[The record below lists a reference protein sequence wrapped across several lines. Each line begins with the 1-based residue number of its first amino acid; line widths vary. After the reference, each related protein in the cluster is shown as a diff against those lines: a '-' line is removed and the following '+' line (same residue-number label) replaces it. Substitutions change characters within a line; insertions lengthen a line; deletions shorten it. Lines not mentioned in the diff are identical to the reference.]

1 MALRRQAAN
10 RSPPFQAADC
20 TICAPEIRDVSCGYG
35 AHPGNMALG
44 ARNNTAWLEMTWHGP
59 WRSGLED
66 THAAAQTT
74 GIRVLGSRQ
83 RGCSALN
90 TVSKRR
96 SALDAQH
103 HGQRTQQSALDTAL
117 VALGLGESQ
126 CPMEWLENDNCNG
139 TARNG
144 TSKIPIIRHRL
155 QLPSNI
161 TSSMVDEGT
170 QQILK
175 LSSWE
180 MEDNVRLHSF
190 LLVFSSLSLFPS
202 LVSTF
207 HMQPCSRFTW
217 SHDYRW
223 RSLMF
228 LL

>member
-1 MALRRQAAN
+1 MARNDMAW
-10 RSPPFQAADC
+10 P
-20 TICAPEIRDVSCGYG
+20 
-35 AHPGNMALG
+35 MALG
-44 ARNNTAWLEMTWHGP
+44 ARGHTHGGSTNRDQGARLSTTW
-59 WRSGLED
+59 
-66 THAAAQTT
+66 
-74 GIRVLGSRQ
+74 V

-117 VALGLGESQ
+117 VALGLDESQ
-126 CPMEWLENDNCNG
+126 CPMERLENDNCNG

-155 QLPSNI
+155 QLPINI
-161 TSSMVDEGT
+161 ASSMVERHTTNIETFIMGKGG
-170 QQILK
+170 QCSPPFVLI
-175 LSSWE
+175 
-180 MEDNVRLHSF
+180 
-190 LLVFSSLSLFPS
+190 VFSSLSLFPS